1 MIRTQTLTATFAG
14 LLGASLL
21 AFLVVP
27 ASTSA
32 APTGTTCTGALCQVD
47 ATGDLRMNAGAATD
61 SLEVELCVTT
71 VARNRVLAANEYLSG
86 AKSLYCENRSSATV
100 YVTLD
105 AVALTTTGSTGWKFA
120 AGTERAWDI
129 DGSVFG
135 PKVGV
140 NATATTTTG
149 ACLWCA
155 WLK

>member
-1 MIRTQTLTATFAG
+1 MRTLRTVLVISG
-14 LLGASLL
+14 LFV
-21 AFLVVP
+21 AFN
-27 ASTSA
+27 AHA

-47 ATGDLRMNAGAATD
+47 ATGDLRTNAGAATD

-71 VARNRVLAANEYLSG
+71 VTRNRVLATNEYLSG

-105 AVALTTTGSTGWKFA
+105 AVNLTTTGSTGWKFA
-120 AGTERAWDI
+120 AGSERAWDI
-129 DGSVFG
+129 DGTAFG
-135 PKVGV
+135 PNVGI